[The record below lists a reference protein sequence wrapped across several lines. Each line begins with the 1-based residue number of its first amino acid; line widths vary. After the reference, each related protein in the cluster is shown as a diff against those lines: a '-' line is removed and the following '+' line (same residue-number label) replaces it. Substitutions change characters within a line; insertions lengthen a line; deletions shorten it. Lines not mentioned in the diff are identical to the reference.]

1 METFS
6 YTAPADVFVAGLRR
20 ARQIVYR
27 KFPTGAEALRH
38 AMETIPRD
46 ARPRVVVESDEV
58 RLGPAEIEALYW
70 SNTYPL
76 ARGPG

>member
-1 METFS
+1 MQEFS

-20 ARQIVYR
+20 TRQIVYR
-27 KFPTGAEALRH
+27 KFPTGAEAIRH
-38 AMETIPRD
+38 AMEAVPPD

-70 SNTYPL
+70 SSGYPL
-76 ARGPG
+76 ARRAD